1 MSDANLFAT
10 IRERLFTA
18 VIGDV
23 MDAAGLTRQF
33 LPPEIR
39 ALQADSMVVGR
50 AMTVLEADTEYGQDA
65 GFGLMFRALDDL
77 KPGEVYV
84 CTGASPAYALWGG
97 LMSARAMSLGAV
109 GAVVDGHH
117 RDTREILGLGFPV
130 FSAGAYA
137 QDQRLRGRVVD
148 YRRPITFRN
157 GCAIASGDHCASAAM
172 RARASCSGARASCVR
187 CLATALSSYSTSGAN
202 QTAARSAI
210 SFSVCT
216 RSRSAI
222 TMSAG
227 FGPRPRS

>member
-1 MSDANLFAT
+1 MSDEEIFAT

-39 ALQADSMVVGR
+39 ALQPDKMVVGR
-50 AMTVLEADTEYGQDA
+50 AMTVREADIAYGEDA
-65 GFGLMFRALDDL
+65 GFGLMFRALDEL

-97 LMSARAMSLGAV
+97 LMSARAMKLGAT
-109 GAVVDGHH
+109 GAVLDGHH

-137 QDQRLRGRVVD
+137 QDQRLRGQVVD
-148 YRRPITFRN
+148 YRQPITFRN
-157 GCAIASGDHCASAAM
+157 GCSIASGDVIVGDIDGVLVIPAAEAADIVQAALDKVTGEETVRKM
-172 RARASCSGARASCVR
+172 ILAGARSEDAF
-187 CLATALSSYSTSGAN
+187 N
-202 QTAARSAI
+202 QTGI
-210 SFSVCT
+210 
-216 RSRSAI
+216 
-222 TMSAG
+222 M
-227 FGPRPRS
+227 